1 MPEVPTKGQPA
12 AQIYNAWRHTQ
23 VPCCSCAA
31 ESVCEK
37 YLEWM
42 QRGIHIIT
50 PNKKMNSGSLQRYR
64 NLKHHQ
70 RSSYIHYFYE
80 TTVGAGGWK
89 GPDIVCLRS
98 NAEPGCLAVRKHICT
113 HALPMPTDGCGVLTR
128 VSQGLQGMLCLFDA
142 PLLHATCRPACDRHA
157 AAPGRV
163 WR

>member
-1 MPEVPTKGQPA
+1 M
-12 AQIYNAWRHTQ
+12 
-23 VPCCSCAA
+23 
-31 ESVCEK
+31 CEK

-89 GPDIVCLRS
+89 YEPPIALLSGGSDEYLVALSCLKALAHLHSQMARVC
-98 NAEPGCLAVRKHICT
+98 
-113 HALPMPTDGCGVLTR
+113 
-128 VSQGLQGMLCLFDA
+128 
-142 PLLHATCRPACDRHA
+142 
-157 AAPGRV
+157 
-163 WR
+163 